1 MLSKNFSALVLITMQ
16 KHFPQNIFFP
26 NFFCWVLVLPL
37 TIVLMNWIS
46 RSFNISIFI
55 SSRLKLFGCIDVL
68 KKIREVHSKVSVLEC
83 ILIKMLA
90 SNLQYEILIKKEKGA
105 HMLSCEFC
113 ESFKTNIFFT
123 EQLRAPVILILLKYD
138 FQFLSTLHQPSSYF
152 REFTKLNKF
161 GIVGK

>member
-1 MLSKNFSALVLITMQ
+1 MLSKNFSPLVLITIQ
-16 KHFPQNIFFP
+16 EHFPQNIFFP
-26 NFFCWVLVLPL
+26 NFSCWVLVLPL

-55 SSRLKLFGCIDVL
+55 SSPLKLFDCIDVL
-68 KKIREVHSKVSVLEC
+68 KKLREVHSKVSVLEC

-90 SNLQYEILIKKEKGA
+90 SYLQYETLIKKETGA

-113 ESFKTNIFFT
+113 ESFKIIIFFT

-138 FQFLSTLHQPSSYF
+138 FHFLSTLNQPSSPF
-152 REFTKLNKF
+152 RDFTILNKF